1 MGNMNILS
9 PLCLQKLQNALP
21 PFPLNSK
28 IGIPYSPLEFP
39 ISDMW
44 IDRLLTFHQ
53 YFIATCVLVTVAC
66 VASII

>member
-28 IGIPYSPLEFP
+28 IDNPYSPLDFFFKP
-39 ISDMW
+39 FGNRD
-44 IDRLLTFHQ
+44 HV
-53 YFIATCVLVTVAC
+53 YFVYPSTDILVVMSAD
-66 VASII
+66 A